1 MGVPTFYLFLFGD
14 LTQRSFYGGFHM
26 FIDYKNFLK
35 FFLAIGELWVNQNT
49 TKSELKINYEL
60 IKN

>member
-35 FFLAIGELWVNQNT
+35 FFLAIGEL
-49 TKSELKINYEL
+49 
-60 IKN
+60 